1 MRVEVIMPQLGE
13 SIVEGTVV
21 EWMKQVGDH
30 VDRDE
35 DIFTLSTDKV
45 DAEIPAP
52 AAGILVEILAQVGD
66 VIEVGKAVA
75 YIETDAALA
84 ASAPSTPTPAP
95 AQPPTPATSPVAAT
109 PKSAPRAIDAGKPT
123 QALRVSPVVNNIA
136 AEHGI
141 SDLSV
146 VTGTGS
152 RGRVTK
158 KDILAYIAGGQV
170 KPAPRVSQT
179 QTPVV
184 SMQGLPAGWEPALV
198 RTPRIHRYDGDRVEP
213 MTRIQSAMATAMLNS
228 KRTTAHT
235 YTMWEADM
243 TEVDKVRR
251 ALKDEYAARGA
262 KLTFTAFF
270 VAAAVSALQK
280 YPIMNAVIDGD
291 EIVYR
296 RDINVGVA
304 AAGDDGLIVPVLKNA
319 DDLNL
324 FGIAKAVNDLGSR
337 AKHRGLKP
345 SDIEGGT
352 FTVSNAGIWG
362 SLVGFPV
369 LVAPQVGIIA
379 IGGIKKRV
387 MVGDDDS
394 IRIRKMCYI
403 TLTFDHRV
411 IDGATADG
419 FMAHLTGE
427 LARAAL

>member
-1 MRVEVIMPQLGE
+1 MRIEVIMPQLGE

-21 EWMKQVGDH
+21 EWMKEVGDH

-52 AAGILVEILAQVGD
+52 AAGVLVEILAQVGD
-66 VIEVGKAVA
+66 VVEVGKPVA
-75 YIETDAALA
+75 YIETDASAA
-84 ASAPSTPTPAP
+84 ASAPAPAP
-95 AQPPTPATSPVAAT
+95 AAAPAAPAPVEKAAPAPAVKAAPATSKPGKAT
-109 PKSAPRAIDAGKPT
+109 
-123 QALRVSPVVNNIA
+123 RVSPVVNNIA

-141 SDLSV
+141 TDLSV
-146 VTGTGS
+146 INGTGS
-152 RGRVTK
+152 QGRVTK
-158 KDILAYIAGGQV
+158 KDILAFIAAGGQ
-170 KPAPRVSQT
+170 KAAPAAKAAPKAASVANFEG
-179 QTPVV
+179 V
-184 SMQGLPAGWEPALV
+184 PAGWEPALV
-198 RTPRIHRYDGDRVEP
+198 KQSRVHRYDGDRAEP
-213 MTRIQSAMATAMLNS
+213 MTRIQSAMAAAMLDS
-228 KRTTAHT
+228 KRTAAHT

-251 ALKDEYAARGA
+251 ALKDDFAAKGV

-280 YPIMNAVIDGD
+280 FPIMNAAIDGN

-304 AAGDDGLIVPVLKNA
+304 AASDDGLIVPVLKGA
-319 DDLNL
+319 DNLNL
-324 FGIAKAVNDLGSR
+324 FGIAKSINDLGGR
-337 AKHRGLKP
+337 AKNRNLKP

-362 SLVGFPV
+362 SVVGFPV
-369 LVAPQVGIIA
+369 LVSPQVGIIA

-387 MVGDDDS
+387 VVGDDDS
-394 IRIRKMCYI
+394 MRIRKMCNI
-403 TLTFDHRV
+403 TLTFDHRI

-419 FMAHLTGE
+419 FMAHLTQMLGGWS
-427 LARAAL
+427 